1 MGIMRRLCSRAP
13 HRGEKDREMKNKLF
27 ASVPNILFG
36 LLIAI
41 APQTFAHA
49 CSSHDMPG
57 ACHYSQQAAT
67 GIGVAILV
75 LGVVAL
81 FVAPQIRIGLNIASA
96 VNALLLLAVPTFL
109 IGVCKGSMMH
119 CRMVML
125 PTLIVLGVLTLVFSA
140 IAIWLDARYTQR
152 S

>member
-1 MGIMRRLCSRAP
+1 
-13 HRGEKDREMKNKLF
+13 MKNKLF

-36 LLIAI
+36 ALIAI

-49 CSSHDMPG
+49 CTGHDMPG

-67 GIGVAILV
+67 GIGVVILV

-81 FVAPQIRIGLNIASA
+81 FGNVQIRIGLNIAA
-96 VNALLLLAVPTFL
+96 IANALLLLAVPTFL
-109 IGVCKGSMMH
+109 IGIICKGAMMH

-125 PTLIVLGVLTLVFSA
+125 PTLIVLGVLTLVFA
-140 IAIWLDARYTQR
+140 AVAIWLDSRAAKH
-152 S
+152 